1 MPEKRPHLTTREF
14 AERTGIS
21 VSTVSQY
28 LRDGKIKGKK
38 ESGRWMIPEDQIGR
52 VEAGGATPPQ
62 KKSAEKPPLAPKS
75 PPAGKKTYT
84 VEEFSRLTFLTPAG
98 VVKYL
103 KAGILSGR
111 QAEDGHWEVAADNLE
126 SARIRHLIR

>member
-1 MPEKRPHLTTREF
+1 
-14 AERTGIS
+14 
-21 VSTVSQY
+21 
-28 LRDGKIKGKK
+28 
-38 ESGRWMIPEDQIGR
+38 
-52 VEAGGATPPQ
+52 
-62 KKSAEKPPLAPKS
+62 
-75 PPAGKKTYT
+75 